1 MQLLDL
7 QGCKL
12 GLGGKGFYPA
22 VMHLS
27 VASLIEKTISITP
40 ETAWCILTVYSFSV
54 NSTHIKNCLLLYVPE
69 ASHHFSLKWVWLP
82 IIVCSLVFNCTI
94 TSFVWNKCTMW
105 HLTLLV
111 VFHDPKKFPEKF
123 SLQNFT
129 PQWSVYTK
137 SLSHNNYVM
146 PLHYATYNNVQQ
158 RTTTNK
164 WYLKWFIKIKRN
176 ISLQDLQAQM
186 SKN

>member
-12 GLGGKGFYPA
+12 GLGGKRFYPA

-54 NSTHIKNCLLLYVPE
+54 NSAHIKNCLLLYVPE

-94 TSFVWNKCTMW
+94 TFFVWNKCTMW
-105 HLTLLV
+105 HLTLLL

-137 SLSHNNYVM
+137 SLSHNNYVISCYRHFF
-146 PLHYATYNNVQQ
+146 PHATWSWNN
-158 RTTTNK
+158 NSEK
-164 WYLKWFIKIKRN
+164 LCN
-176 ISLQDLQAQM
+176 PPSP
-186 SKN
+186 